1 MGGDLYLRK
10 LLLSGQGNRIDL
22 IGGYQHTDLD
32 DDVWITHSLVSQG
45 GGPIAIGTVIE
56 SQDRFQVEN
65 QFDGG
70 FVGLMAASKDGGLSW
85 RLLTKVAFGNM
96 RQAYT
101 ISGSTVTTVPP
112 GPAAGINTGL
122 LTLPTNIGFA
132 SNNTMAIVPELNVSV
147 KYNLKKNVQLTAGYS
162 LIYWSKIILAG
173 DIIDTTINPTQ
184 VPGPLVGAA
193 RPAVSVSDDSFY
205 YHGITAGVHIRF

>member
-1 MGGDLYLRK
+1 MK
-10 LLLSGQGNRIDL
+10 
-22 IGGYQHTDLD
+22 
-32 DDVWITHSLVSQG
+32 
-45 GGPIAIGTVIE
+45 
-56 SQDRFQVEN
+56 
-65 QFDGG
+65 
-70 FVGLMAASKDGGLSW
+70 
-85 RLLTKVAFGNM
+85 
-96 RQAYT
+96 QAYT

-112 GPAAGINTGL
+112 GPAVGSNTGL

-132 SNNTMAIVPELNVSV
+132 SNNTLAIVPELNVSV
-147 KYNLKKNVQLTAGYS
+147 RYNLKKNVQLTAGYS

-193 RPAVSVSDDSFY
+193 RPTVSVSDDSFY